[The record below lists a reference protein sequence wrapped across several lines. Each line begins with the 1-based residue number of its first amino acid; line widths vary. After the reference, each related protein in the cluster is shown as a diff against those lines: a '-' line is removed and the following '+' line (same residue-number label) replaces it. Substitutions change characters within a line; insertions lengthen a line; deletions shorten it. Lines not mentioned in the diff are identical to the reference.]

1 MVIRRPPCFD
11 SNLPESCRPG
21 SVCLADVL
29 LRLRLRLRLRGVLRK
44 IAGVYALLNCSIVEW
59 LNGYIVTLPGKHVLR
74 LRLRLRHS

>member
-1 MVIRRPPCFD
+1 
-11 SNLPESCRPG
+11 
-21 SVCLADVL
+21 VL